1 MPINV
6 KKKYSPVPT
15 IVDKK
20 TKLQSREIID
30 LTSDDDPSIDISNTT
45 TDSSTK
51 KRPRTTNDDII
62 HKRHKGSSDQEAN
75 NWEHLCKNAID
86 ERNGNQVCSIIK
98 KLESLER
105 YAQARM
111 IKLEQVTGCGVRMID
126 SNQSQDYGKKN
137 NYNMCS
143 RTVNASFTVG
153 PNATNFSLYFSNE
166 NTEGDEEIEVSDGHG
181 LFNYTQDNSG
191 YSVDENFDAPT
202 DEEIKEFLTKAG
214 LVDAQPN
221 KRCYYEYDHDEVTDD
236 EDDSED
242 GCSSDEDEEDKITRK
257 KKYEERRKGRETYMK
272 EKDNERRRWV
282 YCDIIHDAI
291 ERITDKY
298 GTEDNCNVSLGFG
311 SECMYRHLGLEI

>member
-1 MPINV
+1 
-6 KKKYSPVPT
+6 
-15 IVDKK
+15 
-20 TKLQSREIID
+20 
-30 LTSDDDPSIDISNTT
+30 
-45 TDSSTK
+45 
-51 KRPRTTNDDII
+51 
-62 HKRHKGSSDQEAN
+62 
-75 NWEHLCKNAID
+75 
-86 ERNGNQVCSIIK
+86 
-98 KLESLER
+98 
-105 YAQARM
+105 
-111 IKLEQVTGCGVRMID
+111 MID

-153 PNATNFSLYFSNE
+153 LCYKFSLYFSNE

-242 GCSSDEDEEDKITRK
+242 GCSSDEDEEDKLLEKKNMK
-257 KKYEERRKGRETYMK
+257 KKKRTRNIYERKRQ
-272 EKDNERRRWV
+272 
-282 YCDIIHDAI
+282 
-291 ERITDKY
+291 
-298 GTEDNCNVSLGFG
+298 
-311 SECMYRHLGLEI
+311 